1 MPGGVRKLPI
11 VQNRRIMPY
20 SDESVKMRI

>member
-1 MPGGVRKLPI
+1 MPRGVRKLPI

-20 SDESVKMRI
+20 SDDSVKMRI